1 MTPLLALYVAQNV
14 FFVIIAAIA
23 VVAALKVV
31 TTSNVVHAALY
42 LVVVL
47 SSVAATYVLL
57 AAEFVAS
64 TQILVYVG
72 AVMVLLLFG
81 VMLTR
86 AQIGRDA
93 ELDYERRWISGLIGA
108 LLFVIMAGS
117 VIDYYGDEELLLE
130 GGVQRTDQVAD
141 SIFSTYIV
149 PFEGVSILL
158 LAALIGAIVVAR
170 RD

>member
-14 FFVIIAAIA
+14 FFAIIAVVA
-23 VVAALKVV
+23 VVAALKLV
-31 TTSNVVHAALY
+31 TTTNVVHAALY

-47 SSVAATYVLL
+47 SAVAATYILL

-64 TQILVYVG
+64 TQVMVYIG

-86 AQIGRDA
+86 AQIGRDS
-93 ELDYERRWISGLIGA
+93 ELDHERRWVSALIA
-108 LLFVIMAGS
+108 LLLFVVMAGS
-117 VIDYYGDEELLLE
+117 VLDYFGDEELLLE

-141 SIFSTYIV
+141 SIFSTYII
-149 PFEGVSILL
+149 PFEGISILL